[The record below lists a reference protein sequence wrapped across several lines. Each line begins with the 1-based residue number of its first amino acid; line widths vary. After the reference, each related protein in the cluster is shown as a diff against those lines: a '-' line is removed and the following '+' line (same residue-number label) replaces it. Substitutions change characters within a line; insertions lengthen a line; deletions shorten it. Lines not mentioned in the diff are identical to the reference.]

1 MELNLKELSRFLVK
15 AKSNTYAGD
24 GNKIHPQRPGFK
36 ELKYVEGN
44 LEYRDSYSGFY
55 LAPGQE
61 IVRFK
66 GKPVWSMAYSGGMV
80 SEYHRNRDF
89 AKQTFRFLKK
99 ALLRVEEL
107 RPFRGPEYF
116 REEDYEYI
124 NSNEGTI
131 SDFKGTERIL
141 YKRKEVF
148 KQNYIG
154 GLIIHK

>member
-1 MELNLKELSRFLVK
+1 MELNLEELAKFLVK

-24 GNKIHPQRPGFK
+24 GNKISPQRPGFK
-36 ELKYVEGN
+36 ELEYIGGN

-66 GKPVWSMAYSGGMV
+66 EKPVWSMAYSGGMV
-80 SEYHRNRDF
+80 PEYHKNKDF
-89 AKQTFRFLKK
+89 AKQTFKFLKK
-99 ALLRVEEL
+99 ALLRVEES

-116 REEDYEYI
+116 QEGDYEYI

-131 SDFKGTERIL
+131 SDFKGTEKIL
-141 YKRKEVF
+141 YKGKEVF

-154 GLIIHK
+154 SLIIHK